1 MPVTRALSPDQLQRY
16 FAEFTRRFLR
26 DGSPEA
32 ADVEVLEPDLGS
44 QIAIQGARLLG
55 ITYEPQS
62 RVLELELDVG
72 DHRIV
77 DLFDVWTLEEQ
88 DGFLNSVAVIHQDG
102 SREIVSIKRVG
113 IRRLSS

>member
-1 MPVTRALSPDQLQRY
+1 MPVTKAISPDQLGLY

-55 ITYEPQS
+55 ITYDPRS
-62 RVLELELDVG
+62 RALELELDVG
-72 DHRIV
+72 DHRIF

-88 DGFLNSVAVIHQDG
+88 DGFLNSVSVIHRDG
-102 SREIVSIKRVG
+102 SREVVTIKRVG

>member
-1 MPVTRALSPDQLQRY
+1 MPVTRALSPDQLQFY

-55 ITYEPQS
+55 ITYEPRS
-62 RVLELELDVG
+62 RALELELDVG
-72 DHRIV
+72 DHRIF
-77 DLFDVWTLEEQ
+77 DLFDVWTREEQ

>member
-1 MPVTRALSPDQLQRY
+1 MAVTKAISPDHLELY
-16 FAEFTRRFLR
+16 FAEFTRRFLM
-26 DGSPEA
+26 DASPRA
-32 ADVEVLEPDLGS
+32 ADVEVLEPDSGS
-44 QIAIQGARLLG
+44 QIAIEGARLLG
-55 ITYEPQS
+55 ITYDPRSQA
-62 RVLELELDVG
+62 LELELDVG
-72 DHRIV
+72 DHRIS

>member
-1 MPVTRALSPDQLQRY
+1 MPVTRALSPDQLQFY

-55 ITYEPQS
+55 ITYEPRS
-62 RVLELELDVG
+62 RALELELDVG
-72 DHRIV
+72 DHRIF
-77 DLFDVWTLEEQ
+77 DLFDVWTLEDQ

>member
-1 MPVTRALSPDQLQRY
+1 MPVTRALSPDQLQLY

-55 ITYEPQS
+55 ITYEPRS
-62 RVLELELDVG
+62 RALQLELDVG
-72 DHRIV
+72 DHRIF
-77 DLFDVWTLEEQ
+77 DLFDVWTREEQ

>member
-1 MPVTRALSPDQLQRY
+1 MTVTKEISTDQLEPY

-55 ITYEPQS
+55 ITYDPRS
-62 RVLELELDVG
+62 RTLELALDVG
-72 DHRIV
+72 DHRIL
-77 DLFDVWTLEEQ
+77 DFLDVWALEEQ
-88 DGFLNSVAVIHQDG
+88 DGFLNSIAVFHRDG
-102 SREIVSIKRVG
+102 SREVVSIKRVG
-113 IRRLSS
+113 IRRFSS

>member
-1 MPVTRALSPDQLQRY
+1 MPVTKAISPDQLGVY

-55 ITYEPQS
+55 ITYDPRSQT
-62 RVLELELDVG
+62 LELELDVG
-72 DHRIV
+72 DHRIF
-77 DLFDVWTLEEQ
+77 DLSDVWTLEEQ
-88 DGFLNSVAVIHQDG
+88 DGFLSSVAVAHQDG
-102 SREIVSIKRVG
+102 SREVVSIKRVG

>member
-1 MPVTRALSPDQLQRY
+1 MAVTKAISPDQLQLY
-16 FAEFTRRFLR
+16 FAEFTRRFLM

-44 QIAIQGARLLG
+44 QMAIEGARLLG
-55 ITYEPQS
+55 ITYDPRS
-62 RVLELELDVG
+62 RALELELDVG
-72 DHRIV
+72 DHRIF